1 MSKRIYFSYL
11 LLFFI
16 LTIPSRIFA
25 GDGWINV
32 VDEGASNKGENSTAA
47 IRRAIEKAVEQ
58 GGGTVYFPPGE
69 YLTGAL
75 ELQSDITLHLNAGAV
90 LKFSTDFD
98 DYLPFVQSRWE
109 GTVMQNFSPLIY
121 ANNAENIAITGR
133 GKIDGQG
140 QAWWK
145 EMYRIKYPEDGKKLP
160 LNKYQKMWDE
170 QNEGLETADY
180 YQGTMKIKFFR
191 PPLFQ
196 AFQSKNIRIEGVT
209 IVNSPFWTI
218 NPAFSE
224 NITITGVTIINPA
237 GGPNTDGINPTS
249 CKNVRISDCY
259 ISVGD
264 DCIAIKSGRDMDGR
278 KWATPTEN
286 VTITNCTMLDGHGGV
301 VIGSETSGG
310 VKKVT
315 ISNCVFDGTDRGIRL
330 KSARGRGGVVEEIRV
345 SNIVMK
351 NIKDEAIVMNLFYD
365 PETKPEPVTERTPIF
380 RNIHIS
386 NLTGSNVK
394 RAGYIHGI
402 VEMPV
407 ENISF
412 SNVNI
417 DAEIGLRIH
426 TAKNVE
432 MHNVKIATE
441 TGPSFDIEDSE
452 YVVLDNI
459 KSDEPL
465 EAEPVILLNN
475 VSNVFLYNNFP
486 MVPTN
491 LFLKVGGEKTS
502 NVFLENNQFINVKKP
517 VAEAEDLQSSIILEQ
532 D

>member
-1 MSKRIYFSYL
+1 MRSGSKSFLTS
-11 LLFFI
+11 LFLCFI
-16 LTIPSRIFA
+16 TVSMVGANP
-25 GDGWINV
+25 GWINV
-32 VDEGASNKGENSTAA
+32 VDEGASNKGENSTEI
-47 IRRAIEKAVEQ
+47 IRGAIEKAHQ
-58 GGGTVYFPPGE
+58 NGGGTVYFPAGD
-69 YLTGAL
+69 YLTGAI
-75 ELQSDITLHLNAGAV
+75 ELKSNITLHLDAGAV
-90 LKFSTDFD
+90 LKFSNNFD
-98 DYLPFVQSRWE
+98 EYLPFVQSRWE

-140 QAWWK
+140 HGWWK
-145 EMYRIKYPEDGKKLP
+145 EMYRIKYPEEGKELP

-170 QNEGLETADY
+170 LNPGLKTADY

-224 NITITGVTIINPA
+224 NITITGVTIINPE

-264 DCIAIKSGRDMDGR
+264 DCIAIKSGRDMNGR
-278 KWATPTEN
+278 EWATGTEN

-301 VIGSETSGG
+301 VIGSETSGDIR
-310 VKKVT
+310 KIT

-330 KSARGRGGVVEEIRV
+330 KSARGRGGIVEEIRV
-345 SNIVMK
+345 DNIVMK

-365 PETKPEPVTERTPIF
+365 PNTKPEPVTERTPIF

-386 NLTGSNVK
+386 NLTASQVQ

-402 VEMPV
+402 EEMPV
-407 ENISF
+407 QNISF
-412 SNVNI
+412 SNINMQ
-417 DAEIGLRIH
+417 AEEGFKVH
-426 TAKNVE
+426 TAKNIE
-432 MHNVKIATE
+432 FHNVKVDAE
-441 TGPSFDIEDSE
+441 VGPSFDIENSE
-452 YVVLDNI
+452 DIVLENL
-459 KSDEPL
+459 KSDKPL
-465 EAEPVILLNN
+465 DQEPVLKLTN

-486 MVPTN
+486 LVPTN
-491 LFLKVGGEKTS
+491 VFIEVGGENTSRIFMESNQFHNVKTS
-502 NVFLENNQFINVKKP
+502 VKRS
-517 VAEAEDLQSSIILEQ
+517 EDLQTNAILEQ
-532 D
+532 

>member
-1 MSKRIYFSYL
+1 MRFENKNLLTSL
-11 LLFFI
+11 LLCFI
-16 LTIPSRIFA
+16 MTSIFGA
-25 GDGWINV
+25 NDGWINV
-32 VDEGASNKGENSTAA
+32 VNEGASNKGEKSTDA
-47 IRRAIEKAVEQ
+47 IRRAIDKAHQ
-58 GGGTVYFPPGE
+58 NGGGTVYFPAGE
-69 YLTGAL
+69 YLTGAI
-75 ELQSDITLHLNAGAV
+75 ELKSNTTIYLDAGAV

-98 DYLPFVQSRWE
+98 EYLPFVQSRWE
-109 GTVMQNFSPLIY
+109 GTVMKNFSPLIY

-145 EMYRIKYPEDGKKLP
+145 EMYRIKYPKDGKELP
-160 LNKYQKMWDE
+160 LNKYQKIWKE

-180 YQGTMKIKFFR
+180 YQGTMKIMFFR

-209 IVNSPFWTI
+209 IVNSPFWTL

-224 NITITGVTIINPA
+224 NINITGVTIINPE

-301 VIGSETSGG
+301 VIGSETSGDIR
-310 VKKVT
+310 KIT

-365 PETKPEPVTERTPIF
+365 PNTKPEPVTERTPIF

-386 NLTGSNVK
+386 NLTGSQIK
-394 RAGYIHGI
+394 KAGYVHGI
-402 VEMPV
+402 EEMPV
-407 ENISF
+407 QNISF
-412 SNVNI
+412 SNINI
-417 DAEIGLRIH
+417 QAEEGFTIH

-432 MHNVKIATE
+432 LHNVKVDVDS
-441 TGPSFDIEDSE
+441 GPSFDIENTTDI
-452 YVVLDNI
+452 VLDNI
-459 KSDEPL
+459 KTDSPL
-465 EAEPVILLNN
+465 EQEAVLKMKN
-475 VSNVFLYNNFP
+475 VSNVFMYNNFP
-486 MVPTN
+486 MVPTAI
-491 LFLKVGGEKTS
+491 FMEVGGEKT
-502 NVFLENNQFINVKKP
+502 NRLYLQNNRFENVKEPIKKSG
-517 VAEAEDLQSSIILEQ
+517 DLHINAILEQ
-532 D
+532 